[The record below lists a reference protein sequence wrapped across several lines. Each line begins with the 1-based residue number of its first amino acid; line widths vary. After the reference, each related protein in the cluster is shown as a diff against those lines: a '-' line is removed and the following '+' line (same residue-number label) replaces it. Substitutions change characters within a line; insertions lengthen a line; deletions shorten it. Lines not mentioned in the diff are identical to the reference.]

1 MATYPSKPWS
11 DGQTYEVVPGET
23 FIYNASQSVWEHVT
37 KATLDS
43 DYQVD
48 KTAIEADITTNASGL
63 TAVNARVDVDSD
75 ALVAIDTRVTTAES
89 NITLLT
95 GMSDSE
101 TARIQQNITDIETAY
116 ARLDSDSSIIQG
128 LRTDL
133 EAEITATNSDVTAIT
148 ARLDSDETV
157 LQSLQTQVDALDVA
171 SGVTTADHDSDIT
184 ALAMP
189 VISATQPTGKAGLLW
204 VNLNDG
210 KMYYWNVAQEVF
222 TEIVA
227 T

>member
-1 MATYPSKPWS
+1 MATYPNKPWS

-43 DYQVD
+43 DFQVD
-48 KTAIEADITTNASGL
+48 KAALEADISSNTSDISTNTSAISALDTRVTANEGDITTLQAQVSAL
-63 TAVNARVDVDSD
+63 DAMSDSD
-75 ALVAIDTRVTTAES
+75 AL
-89 NITLLT
+89 
-95 GMSDSE
+95 
-101 TARIQQNITDIETAY
+101 RIQQNLSDIQNAY
-116 ARLDSDSSIIQG
+116 SMLDSDGS
-128 LRTDL
+128 
-133 EAEITATNSDVTAIT
+133 AI
-148 ARLDSDETV
+148 
-157 LQSLQTQVDALDVA
+157 QSLQTQIDALNTDNLVIE
-171 SGVTTADHDSDIT
+171 TDHDSDIT